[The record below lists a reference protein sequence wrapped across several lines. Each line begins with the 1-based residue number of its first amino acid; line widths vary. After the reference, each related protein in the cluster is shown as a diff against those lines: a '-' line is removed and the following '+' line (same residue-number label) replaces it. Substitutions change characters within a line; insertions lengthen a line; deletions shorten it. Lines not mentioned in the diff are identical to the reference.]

1 MGETFWT
8 FVALVI
14 FLALVWWKGRGLI
27 LGMLDKRT
35 DQIRAQLDEAQRLR
49 EEAQAL
55 LAEYTRK
62 REASAREAEDIVR
75 QAREEAER
83 MEREAEASLD
93 AFVQRRRDQA
103 VRQIA
108 QAEADA
114 VREVRAQA
122 VEVAIAAAR
131 RVIAEHVQG
140 PTAERLVD
148 QSIAELPDKLH

>member
-1 MGETFWT
+1 MDTFWV

-14 FLALVWWKGRGLI
+14 FLGLVWWKGRGLI

-35 DQIRAQLDEAQRLR
+35 DEIRAQLDEARRLR

-55 LAEYTRK
+55 LTEHTRK
-62 REASAREAEDIVR
+62 REAAAKETEDILR
-75 QAREEAER
+75 LAREESER
-83 MEREAEASLD
+83 MERDAEASLD

-103 VRQIA
+103 MRQIA

-114 VREVRAQA
+114 LREVRAQA
-122 VEVAIAAAR
+122 VEVAVAAAR

-140 PTAERLVD
+140 PTAERLID
-148 QSIAELPDKLH
+148 QSIAELPDRLH